1 LKVAHDKDHEVSRYK
16 TLIAGESRARI
27 KMADAAEDIAR
38 HEMEQGSWARTAK
51 DLFAGAAG
59 GVAQVLLG
67 KSMLVLFG

>member
-1 LKVAHDKDHEVSRYK
+1 VAHDKDHEVSRYH
-16 TLIAGESRARI
+16 TSTAGESRARF
-27 KMADAAEDIAR
+27 KMADATEDIER

-67 KSMLVLFG
+67 KLTLVLFG